1 MTEREFSKKIKIA
14 QVITRFIIGGA
25 QKICLEIV
33 EGLDKEKYEVVL
45 ITGLSRA
52 EEGDYLE
59 EAKRHVPVKIIPELI
74 REVSLFRDLAALIK
88 LYLYFMKNR
97 FLIVHCHTSK
107 AGFLGCLAAKLALI
121 PVIIY
126 TPHGH
131 IFSSEGKI
139 PNVSD
144 SFLKFLFFLLRKS
157 ISLFANRIIA
167 LNNLDKK
174 EQVDLGLAR
183 EDKYRVVHN
192 CIDES
197 EFAPHR
203 FTDKII
209 NIKKLLGIQG
219 KFPILTTAGRL
230 SEEKGHVV
238 LIEALKEIISH
249 FPEMILLI
257 VGEGSQRQI
266 LEDKVNTLG
275 LKTNVL
281 FLGFQK
287 DVALMLSVSDI
298 FILPSLYE
306 AFGISILE
314 AMAMKVPVIA
324 TRVGGI
330 PEVIKDGVDG
340 ILIEP
345 KNPHSL
351 SEAVIRLIQD
361 ERLRNN
367 IVDAAYN
374 KVIRKFKLRRMIED
388 YDKIYTE
395 ELNTLLLKRTN

>member
-1 MTEREFSKKIKIA
+1 
-14 QVITRFIIGGA
+14 
-25 QKICLEIV
+25 
-33 EGLDKEKYEVVL
+33 
-45 ITGLSRA
+45 
-52 EEGDYLE
+52 
-59 EAKRHVPVKIIPELI
+59 
-74 REVSLFRDLAALIK
+74 
-88 LYLYFMKNR
+88 
-97 FLIVHCHTSK
+97 
-107 AGFLGCLAAKLALI
+107 
-121 PVIIY
+121 
-126 TPHGH
+126 
-131 IFSSEGKI
+131 
-139 PNVSD
+139 
-144 SFLKFLFFLLRKS
+144 
-157 ISLFANRIIA
+157 
-167 LNNLDKK
+167 
-174 EQVDLGLAR
+174 
-183 EDKYRVVHN
+183 
-192 CIDES
+192 
-197 EFAPHR
+197 
-203 FTDKII
+203 
-209 NIKKLLGIQG
+209 
-219 KFPILTTAGRL
+219 
-230 SEEKGHVV
+230 
-238 LIEALKEIISH
+238 
-249 FPEMILLI
+249 MILLI